1 MHVQHDAADAVGRL
15 YAGGADTLRAAT
27 RYGLSGRRKS
37 NSMVAMTSVL
47 SLITATS
54 LLRRFRFDT
63 RERAIHDVSHDAH
76 RLNVCQE
83 CGETHE
89 DCPRNT
95 FGASHKNAR
104 QTVTVV
110 GVESG
115 LSMTSRA
122 EITTWYAKA
131 DAKASKSHCGFDPTR
146 PRRGGVDGAFGSP

>member
-110 GVESG
+110 
-115 LSMTSRA
+115 
-122 EITTWYAKA
+122 
-131 DAKASKSHCGFDPTR
+131 
-146 PRRGGVDGAFGSP
+146 RRGKWVVDDVSCRDHYLVRQGGCEGFEEPLRL